1 MKFISVME
9 WQFEVA
15 LVFCSTDAD
24 YDVVYEENVMDVLQM
39 WMRCES

>member
-9 WQFEVA
+9 LQFEVV

-24 YDVVYEENVMDVLQM
+24 YDVVYEESVMEVLQM
-39 WMRCES
+39 